1 MQNSWYV
8 VKVLPGK
15 ERQLTEQYNKE
26 ISLGKIRNVVRFICP
41 LEKNLVVVKNKKVLR
56 EKVLYSGYLYFET
69 PHRLTEDEL
78 KTIAAQQSVMGL
90 LGDKTPVLLRESDVL
105 RILKDEIL
113 EEHLE
118 SKRIN
123 FETGDNVKITEG
135 PFVDFNGVVSA
146 NRGDKIEVEVK
157 IFGRGTIVTVSP
169 MQLERI

>member
-1 MQNSWYV
+1 MQNNWYL

-26 ISLGKIRNVVRFICP
+26 ISLGKISNILRFVCP
-41 LEKNLVVVKNKKVLR
+41 LEKNLVVVKNKKVTR

-69 PHRLTEDEL
+69 EHKLTDDEL
-78 KTIAAQQSVMGL
+78 KTVASQQSIMGI
-90 LGDKTPVLLRESDVL
+90 LGDRVPVLLRESDVM
-105 RILKDEIL
+105 RILKDEML
-113 EEHLE
+113 EDHQQ
-118 SKRIN
+118 SMNSN
-123 FETGDNVKITEG
+123 FATGDTVKITEG

-169 MQLERI
+169 LHIERV

>member
-1 MQNSWYV
+1 MQNNWYL

-26 ISLGKIRNVVRFICP
+26 ISLGKISNILRFVCP
-41 LEKNLVVVKNKKVLR
+41 LEKNLVVVKNKKVTR

-69 PHRLTEDEL
+69 AQRLTDDEL
-78 KTIAAQQSVMGL
+78 KTIASQQSIMGI
-90 LGDKTPVLLRESDVL
+90 LGDRVPVLLRESDVM
-105 RILKDEIL
+105 RILKDEML
-113 EEHLE
+113 EDHLH
-118 SKRIN
+118 SMNSN
-123 FETGDNVKITEG
+123 FTTGDNVKITEG

-169 MQLERI
+169 LHIERI

>member
-1 MQNSWYV
+1 MQNNWYL

-26 ISLGKIRNVVRFICP
+26 ISLGKITNILRFVCP
-41 LEKNLVVVKNKKVLR
+41 LEKNLVVVKNKKVTR

-69 PHRLTEDEL
+69 EQRLTDDEL
-78 KTIAAQQSVMGL
+78 KTIASQQSIMGI
-90 LGDKTPVLLRESDVL
+90 LGDRIPVLLRESDVM
-105 RILKDEIL
+105 RILKDEVL
-113 EEHLE
+113 EEHLH
-118 SKRIN
+118 SMNGN
-123 FETGDNVKITEG
+123 FTTGDTVKITEG

-169 MQLERI
+169 LHIERV